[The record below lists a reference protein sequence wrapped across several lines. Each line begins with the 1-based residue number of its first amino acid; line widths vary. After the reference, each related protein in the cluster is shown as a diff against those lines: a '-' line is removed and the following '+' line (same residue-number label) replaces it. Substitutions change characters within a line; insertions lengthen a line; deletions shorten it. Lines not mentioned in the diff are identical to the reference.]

1 MKEKDK
7 VMANDI
13 DINSLARRILDF
25 LDLRMQWISS
35 FKQVMLFDNEFDDV
49 VTALYELDNG
59 CLMEM
64 PIESRVIESRVDD
77 ASKSNELSIAASAL
91 INSLESIKFWSYGI
105 DIGTLQPK
113 KTVENPFFRMRSLEE
128 IAMKLDLHGA

>member
-1 MKEKDK
+1 
-7 VMANDI
+7 MANDI

-35 FKQVMLFDNEFDDV
+35 FRQVMLFDNESNDL
-49 VTALYELDNG
+49 VTAQYELDNG
-59 CLMEM
+59 CLIEM

-77 ASKSNELSIAASAL
+77 ASKSNELSTAASAL

-113 KTVENPFFRMRSLEE
+113 KIVKNPFFGMRSLEE
-128 IAMKLDLHGA
+128 IAMKLDLCGA